1 MEPVTVP
8 AAAELISIY
17 VQALREGNL
26 PPSLRGLYDRLR
38 EPFGWT
44 DSTSVEQ
51 MSADLAEHLDR
62 HPLFGVELAEQVR
75 QMVAALERA
84 GQTVPVDD
92 T

>member
-1 MEPVTVP
+1 
-8 AAAELISIY
+8 
-17 VQALREGNL
+17 
-26 PPSLRGLYDRLR
+26 
-38 EPFGWT
+38 
-44 DSTSVEQ
+44 